1 MIGDTWEISMI
12 NPVADE
18 RVGLRILLASSSPG
32 EIGADFFCGA
42 GTTLAVAE
50 RPGRRWI
57 GSDLSKFAI
66 SGYEKE
72 AFGYS

>member
-1 MIGDTWEISMI
+1 MSDTWEISMI

-18 RVGLRILLASSSPG
+18 RVGLRIILASSSPG

-57 GSDLSKFAI
+57 GCDLSKFAI

-72 AFGYS
+72 VFRYS

>member
-1 MIGDTWEISMI
+1 MVD
-12 NPVADE
+12 PVADE
-18 RVGLRILLASSSPG
+18 RVGSRIILASSSPG

-42 GTTLAVAE
+42 GTTLVVAE

-57 GSDLSKFAI
+57 GCDLSKFAI

-72 AFGYS
+72 VFRYS

>member
-1 MIGDTWEISMI
+1 MGKSMI

-18 RVGLRILLASSSPG
+18 RVGSRIILASSSPG
-32 EIGADFFCGA
+32 EIGADF
-42 GTTLAVAE
+42 LW
-50 RPGRRWI
+50 RWI

-72 AFGYS
+72 AFEYS

>member
-18 RVGLRILLASSSPG
+18 RVGLRIILASSSPG
-32 EIGADFFCGA
+32 EIGADF
-42 GTTLAVAE
+42 LW
-50 RPGRRWI
+50 RWI

-72 AFGYS
+72 VFGYS